1 MIQLNDAL
9 AEQFPTGDEW
19 VRGALSSLGDSLQ
32 PTSLVHAVVGGWVQ
46 RPDSV
51 AVDLVETLFVLLP
64 DRLGLGQTD
73 GDERIRWIPM
83 DAIQNLDAIDD
94 SPLPLQTVEICLA
107 DGSTIKAGWTDSFS
121 EQIVGVL
128 ISLISGGSPAA
139 TAPDPEIET
148 APEQPAADVAT
159 ADAPSMAVEADTT
172 PDLPAAPQSERWI
185 EESAEVAVEPT
196 GEADSTAWFS
206 VGANIDDPPLNP
218 SVFTANEDL
227 PAFLREELIK
237 VNEEQRAAAAP
248 EPQPPTAL
256 ADLPAP
262 PVEAR
267 GVAPSEAPPVFGEP
281 SHYNPATQYA
291 DSGLEPASTW
301 SFDDVLEP
309 APPAADAQLPAP
321 PAGAAIDP
329 SSMADHGQ
337 PPWLA
342 PGMMWPEPM
351 RGVLYLGGH
360 PAHSR
365 KRKNGTMVFSPNGI
379 DVGGVG
385 LQNWSMSMEWAYVES
400 VDIQGP
406 DEVMFADH
414 LKIDSASSALIVTM
428 IDGTRM
434 FFEVRTRRPPSLR
447 SSLAP
452 VLSMVQSLGSHRVS
466 H

>member
-9 AEQFPTGDEW
+9 AEQFPARDEW
-19 VRGALSSLGDSLQ
+19 VRDALSSLGDSLK
-32 PTSLVHAVVGGWVQ
+32 PTSPVHAVMSGWLQ
-46 RPDSV
+46 RPTSE
-51 AVDLVETLFVLLP
+51 AVDLIDTLFVLTP
-64 DRLGLGQTD
+64 DRLGLGHTD
-73 GDERIRWIPM
+73 PNEALHWIPM

-94 SPLPLQTVEICLA
+94 SPLPLQTIEVFLI
-107 DGSTIKAGWTDSFS
+107 DGSTITVGWIESFS
-121 EQIVGVL
+121 EQVVSVL
-128 ISLISGGSPAA
+128 VALLAGQPQAASESQPAPATPATSDADAWIDDPSEPPTAPTSALSAEPSGG
-139 TAPDPEIET
+139 TDP
-148 APEQPAADVAT
+148 
-159 ADAPSMAVEADTT
+159 S
-172 PDLPAAPQSERWI
+172 
-185 EESAEVAVEPT
+185 
-196 GEADSTAWFS
+196 AWFS
-206 VGANIDDPPLNP
+206 VGENIDDPPLSP
-218 SVFTANEDL
+218 AAFTANEDL
-227 PAFLREELIK
+227 PAFLRAELIK
-237 VNEEQRAAAAP
+237 VNEERKTVP
-248 EPQPPTAL
+248 SL

-262 PVEAR
+262 PVAAR

-291 DSGLEPASTW
+291 DSGLEPTNTW
-301 SFDDVLEP
+301 SFDDVVEP
-309 APPAADAQLPAP
+309 DVPGPSGDPDVASGSG
-321 PAGAAIDP
+321 AGSAMG
-329 SSMADHGQ
+329 SEHGE

-379 DVGGVG
+379 DVGGAG
-385 LQNWSMSMEWAYVES
+385 LQNWSMSMEWAYVEG
-400 VDIQGP
+400 VEIQGP

-452 VLSMVQSLGSHRVS
+452 VLSMVESLGSHRVS